1 MFPLCDA
8 RGRVLGF
15 GARAVG
21 ERQQPR
27 YLNSSDNAI
36 YHSGRHEASKRT
48 QAPRHKAA

>member
-21 ERQQPR
+21 ERCHVR
-27 YLNSSDNAI
+27 V
-36 YHSGRHEASKRT
+36 
-48 QAPRHKAA
+48 AARVGV